1 MIKPTEETLT
11 PLAED
16 RQPILTPLGTTAATP
31 NPTAEKLAIDFMIS
45 PPPPPRNNANTS
57 VATATSEPEEPN
69 TTSTGL
75 PTALKK
81 PWQGWQA
88 KAQAEELPVVDTI
101 LERCWPYFL
110 TEGIAFGIFGFMAVV
125 LPAVLGAD
133 ASADFMGILFVMCAI
148 MQLVRAYTAREL
160 PGFLPSL
167 IAAVFTLNIGA
178 LIFAYPTD
186 RSISTP
192 LGLCLFFMV
201 QALSNVFFSQDFRPF
216 PYAQGFLFLGTL
228 CGLFLFLMI
237 IPNVWKDDIL
247 QNLLVGTELLLHG
260 AILAGVALGLQ
271 RMARGQEAL
280 HPLATLQSN
289 QYPFSNASKEA
300 QTETRRASAGFNT
313 HDRSPALVDDS
324 TSPSW
329 QL

>member
-1 MIKPTEETLT
+1 MMPSDDTSP
-11 PLAED
+11 PLMQTVGVVSLPPA
-16 RQPILTPLGTTAATP
+16 PKNTATI
-31 NPTAEKLAIDFMIS
+31 TS
-45 PPPPPRNNANTS
+45 PPPENTNATDDNNQTVDVEPSGVANLENPSPAWKTS
-57 VATATSEPEEPN
+57 HVTEA
-69 TTSTGL
+69 L
-75 PTALKK
+75 PITD
-81 PWQGWQA
+81 P
-88 KAQAEELPVVDTI
+88 I

-110 TEGIAFGIFGFMAVV
+110 TEGIAFGVLGFMAVV

-201 QALSNVFFSQDFRPF
+201 QALANFFFSQNFRPF

-228 CGLFLFLMI
+228 CGLFLFLMV

-271 RMARGQEAL
+271 RMARGQAPL
-280 HPLATLQSN
+280 HPLTTLQYN
-289 QYPFSNASKEA
+289 QYPFPHHKPPESNRRSTVSSTDDSNAA
-300 QTETRRASAGFNT
+300 
-313 HDRSPALVDDS
+313 PWPL
-324 TSPSW
+324 
-329 QL
+329 

>member
-1 MIKPTEETLT
+1 MTNATTTPTNNTSPT
-11 PLAED
+11 PE
-16 RQPILTPLGTTAATP
+16 GTTTTVETTLEQP
-31 NPTAEKLAIDFMIS
+31 M
-45 PPPPPRNNANTS
+45 
-57 VATATSEPEEPN
+57 V
-69 TTSTGL
+69 TTSTVSTATI
-75 PTALKK
+75 PTSSVTPPIPFLTHYPAPPKNKPVTQKTETVVEQPQPMAPSVEPETPKWKEPVLK
-81 PWQGWQA
+81 Q
-88 KAQAEELPVVDTI
+88 ELPIQDMI

-110 TEGIAFGIFGFMAVV
+110 TEGIAFGLFGFMAVV
-125 LPAVLGAD
+125 LPAVLGAE
-133 ASADFMGILFVMCAI
+133 ANADFMGILFVMCAT

-201 QALSNVFFSQDFRPF
+201 QGISNVFFSQNFRPF

-228 CGLFLFLMI
+228 SGLFLFLML

-271 RMARGQEAL
+271 RMARGQDAL
-280 HPLATLQSN
+280 HPLATLQYN
-289 QYPFSNASKEA
+289 QYPFTQAVPQSTTTVTTEA
-300 QTETRRASAGFNT
+300 PPNS
-313 HDRSPALVDDS
+313 S
-324 TSPSW
+324 TLSSF
-329 QL
+329 

>member
-1 MIKPTEETLT
+1 MISPEETMPASLEK
-11 PLAED
+11 PASS
-16 RQPILTPLGTTAATP
+16 
-31 NPTAEKLAIDFMIS
+31 EKLAIDYMIS
-45 PPPPPRNNANTS
+45 PPPPPRNKANTLVS
-57 VATATSEPEEPN
+57 SGDEEKKQPTATPLS
-69 TTSTGL
+69 L
-75 PTALKK
+75 VTALKK
-81 PWQGWQA
+81 PWQEWQA
-88 KAQAEELPVVDTI
+88 KVQLEEQAVVDTI

-125 LPAVLGAD
+125 LPAVLGPD

-148 MQLVRAYTAREL
+148 MQLVRSYMAREL

-201 QALSNVFFSQDFRPF
+201 QALANFFFSQNFRPF

-237 IPNVWKDDIL
+237 VPTVWKDDIL

-280 HPLATLQSN
+280 HPLATLQYN
-289 QYPFSNASKEA
+289 QYPFGGHKPAENRRPSTTIPMNPTASSRVA
-300 QTETRRASAGFNT
+300 
-313 HDRSPALVDDS
+313 DSP
-324 TSPSW
+324 SPSW
-329 QL
+329 PL

>member
-1 MIKPTEETLT
+1 MTPTDETNPTLAEKSAVSPA
-11 PLAED
+11 PLAGISAITH
-16 RQPILTPLGTTAATP
+16 P
-31 NPTAEKLAIDFMIS
+31 EKLAINTKIS
-45 PPPPPRNNANTS
+45 PPPPPRNNTPTA
-57 VATATSEPEEPN
+57 VAFAEEDDNQPEKSTFV
-69 TTSTGL
+69 TTPSL
-75 PTALKK
+75 VTALKK
-81 PWQGWQA
+81 PWQEWQT
-88 KAQAEELPVVDTI
+88 KIQAEELPIVDPI

-148 MQLVRAYTAREL
+148 MQLVRSYTAREL

-201 QALSNVFFSQDFRPF
+201 QALANFFFSQNFRPF

-237 IPNVWKDDIL
+237 VPNVWKDDIL

-271 RMARGQEAL
+271 RMARGQDAL
-280 HPLATLQSN
+280 HPLASLQYN
-289 QYPFSNASKEA
+289 QYPFANNKPAENN
-300 QTETRRASAGFNT
+300 RRTST
-313 HDRSPALVDDS
+313 PPVPSSQIDDS
-324 TSPSW
+324 VSPSW

>member
-1 MIKPTEETLT
+1 MTSSSTTANPANNTNPTPE
-11 PLAED
+11 
-16 RQPILTPLGTTAATP
+16 GTTTTVETTLEQP
-31 NPTAEKLAIDFMIS
+31 M
-45 PPPPPRNNANTS
+45 
-57 VATATSEPEEPN
+57 V
-69 TTSTGL
+69 TTSTVSTTTI
-75 PTALKK
+75 PTGSVTPPISFLTHYPAPPKSK
-81 PWQGWQA
+81 PVTQTTEA
-88 KAQAEELPVVDTI
+88 VAEQPQHPIPPSIETEIPKWKEPVVKQELPIQDMI

-110 TEGIAFGIFGFMAVV
+110 TEGIAFGLFGFMAVV
-125 LPAVLGAD
+125 LPAVLGAE
-133 ASADFMGILFVMCAI
+133 ANADFMGILFVMCAT

-201 QALSNVFFSQDFRPF
+201 QGISNVFFSQNFRPF

-228 CGLFLFLMI
+228 SGLFLFLML

-271 RMARGQEAL
+271 RMARGQDAL
-280 HPLATLQSN
+280 HPLATLQYN
-289 QYPFSNASKEA
+289 QYPFTQAIPTTVTPQETPSSNASG
-300 QTETRRASAGFNT
+300 TS
-313 HDRSPALVDDS
+313 S
-324 TSPSW
+324 TLSSF
-329 QL
+329 

>member
-1 MIKPTEETLT
+1 MPE
-11 PLAED
+11 
-16 RQPILTPLGTTAATP
+16 QPVASVTM
-31 NPTAEKLAIDFMIS
+31 NPPSAGRNVTSVM
-45 PPPPPRNNANTS
+45 PPPFLTHYPAPPKSRSSTPIQETVVAEQPEA
-57 VATATSEPEEPN
+57 VATTPS
-69 TTSTGL
+69 STERL
-75 PTALKK
+75 PQWKEALVKTD
-81 PWQGWQA
+81 
-88 KAQAEELPVVDTI
+88 LPVQDVI

-110 TEGIAFGIFGFMAVV
+110 TEGIAFGLFGFMAVV
-125 LPAVLGAD
+125 LPAVLGAE
-133 ASADFMGILFVMCAI
+133 ANADFMGILFVMCAT

-201 QALSNVFFSQDFRPF
+201 QGVSNVFFSQNFRPF

-228 CGLFLFLMI
+228 SGLFLFLML

-271 RMARGQEAL
+271 RMARGQDAL
-280 HPLATLQSN
+280 HPLATLQYN
-289 QYPFSNASKEA
+289 QYPFIQAIPPSQPTTQADATNN
-300 QTETRRASAGFNT
+300 G
-313 HDRSPALVDDS
+313 S
-324 TSPSW
+324 TGTLSSF
-329 QL
+329 

>member
-1 MIKPTEETLT
+1 MMMMMSVEETPTTIAPSAPPALPTE
-11 PLAED
+11 
-16 RQPILTPLGTTAATP
+16 
-31 NPTAEKLAIDFMIS
+31 KMAIDWMIS
-45 PPPPPRNNANTS
+45 PPPPPRNNATTVAGNPNDEEGNTNNS
-57 VATATSEPEEPN
+57 LSSSEAKNTTLPALATALT
-69 TTSTGL
+69 
-75 PTALKK
+75 K
-81 PWQGWQA
+81 PWQAWQT
-88 KAQAEELPVVDTI
+88 KMQAEELPIVDPI

-110 TEGIAFGIFGFMAVV
+110 TEGVAFGIFGFMAVV

-133 ASADFMGILFVMCAI
+133 ASADFMGILFVMCAV
-148 MQLVRAYTAREL
+148 MQLVRSYTAREL

-201 QALSNVFFSQDFRPF
+201 QALTNFFFSQNFKPF

-228 CGLFLFLMI
+228 CGLFLFLMV

-271 RMARGQEAL
+271 RMARGQDAL
-280 HPLATLQSN
+280 HPLATLQYN
-289 QYPFSNASKEA
+289 QYPFSRNEKAEV
-300 QTETRRASAGFNT
+300 TTRRSATATNQTAAITDGVT
-313 HDRSPALVDDS
+313 AAP
-324 TSPSW
+324 W